1 MVNIIIPHYNDTDNL
16 KKALAS
22 LVAQTKQSF
31 IVTIIDDCSPSA
43 PDLLSVI
50 EHYKQYLQLELLI
63 NDKNLGPGPTR
74 QVGIDN
80 TNCQYIMFLD
90 SDDMFY
96 PRAVELLS
104 REIQVH
110 DADLVYSDIY
120 AEMNGGKIILKL
132 GENTTWFHGKIYR
145 TEYLRGLGLRL
156 DNLDFRYNEDSYFNL
171 CANILTKKK
180 YFLADEITY
189 LWRNNKKSLT
199 RTKGAQQFLYDHNLE
214 YLFSQVRAVQFM
226 LKKGL
231 KVDEAPL
238 ARTIINIY
246 GAYEQEYLIHPEN
259 VPIMDQLIVEIF
271 RIPEFVE
278 HLKHE
283 PTLQILVNELKQT
296 KQYNK
301 DLIFFQHTFSSFSGY
316 FTMLT
321 HKEN

>member
-1 MVNIIIPHYNDTDNL
+1 MVNIIIPHYNDYDNL
-16 KKALAS
+16 SKALAS
-22 LVAQTKQSF
+22 LVAQTKSVF
-31 IVTIIDDCSPSA
+31 IVTIVDDASPEPQKVQDVIDKYKSMLNINLITSPTN
-43 PDLLSVI
+43 V
-50 EHYKQYLQLELLI
+50 
-63 NDKNLGPGPTR
+63 GPGPAR
-74 QVGIDN
+74 QLGIDA

-90 SDDMFY
+90 SDDMLY

-120 AEMNGGKIILKL
+120 AEMHGGKIILKL

-145 TEYLRGLGLRL
+145 TEYLRELNLRL

-180 YFLADEITY
+180 YFLSEEITY

-199 RTKGAQQFLYDHNLE
+199 RTNGVQKFLYDHNLE
-214 YLFSQVRAVQFM
+214 YLFSQVRAVQF
-226 LKKGL
+226 LLAKGININ
-231 KVDEAPL
+231 EAPL

-246 GAYEQEYLIHPEN
+246 SAYEQEYLIHPEN
-259 VPIMDQLIVEIF
+259 IHKMDQLVLEIF
-271 RIPEFVE
+271 ALPEFTA
-278 HLKHE
+278 HINH
-283 PTLQILVNELKQT
+283 PQTIQILINELKQT
-296 KQYNK
+296 KQYEN
-301 DLIFFQHTFSSFSGY
+301 DVLFFQHTFSSFSGY